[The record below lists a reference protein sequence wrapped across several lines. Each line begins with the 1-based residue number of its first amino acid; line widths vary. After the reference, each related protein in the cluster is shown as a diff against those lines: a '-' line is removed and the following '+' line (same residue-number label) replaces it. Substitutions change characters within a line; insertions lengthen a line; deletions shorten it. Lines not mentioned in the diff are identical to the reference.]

1 MNTETSSVT
10 SKDKVPRTTGRFLI
24 FLIKRIKDERKWWLL
39 PFWVLAVVFALVL
52 FLSGS
57 GAMLPAIYLA
67 L

>member
-1 MNTETSSVT
+1 MTLEE
-10 SKDKVPRTTGRFLI
+10 KKKIPRTTKGFLI
-24 FLIKRIKDERKWWLL
+24 FLIRRIQQERKWWLL
-39 PFWVLAVVFALVL
+39 PFWVLAVVFALIL